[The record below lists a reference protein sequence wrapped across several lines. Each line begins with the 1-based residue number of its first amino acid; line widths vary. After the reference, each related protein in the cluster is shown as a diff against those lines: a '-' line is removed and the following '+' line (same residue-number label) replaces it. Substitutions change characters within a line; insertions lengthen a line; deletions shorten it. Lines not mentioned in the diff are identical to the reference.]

1 MKRTIFALLVAGMMG
16 GAAMQAV
23 ADDTSPTGDQTP
35 QKTDQKQFMKDCMA
49 KAKAA
54 NNGMSEQDMKKACKE
69 QLKTNMGNPTQ
80 PVTPAH

>member
-16 GAAMQAV
+16 FTLQAV
-23 ADDTSPTGDQTP
+23 ADDTAPTSDQTA
-35 QKTDQKQFMKDCMA
+35 QKPDQKQFMKDCMA

-54 NNGMSEQDMKKACKE
+54 NNGMSQEDMKKACKE
-69 QLKTNMGNPTQ
+69 QLKANMGNPSQ

>member
-16 GAAMQAV
+16 VAIQAA
-23 ADDTSPTGDQTP
+23 ADDTSPTSDQMP
-35 QKTDQKQFMKDCMA
+35 QKPNQKQFMKDCMA

-54 NNGMSEQDMKKACKE
+54 NNGMSEQDIKKSCKE
-69 QLKTNMGNPTQ
+69 QLKSSMGSPSQ